1 MALVGLLELYYI
13 SQNEKEAYVKEKTL
27 IKIEKDIENHDLG
40 KARERL
46 HGLIQAYPDDLSL
59 RKKLG
64 DIYFRL
70 QYPTMAGRYWY
81 LEENKTPEMLQACRQ
96 FEKSLGNNHNEIIKT
111 LKFKGDSATIHNLSF
126 TYTSPTQG
134 RVAEQIVRIPEET
147 WKDKLVPIGCISTL
161 LIILVCACIGVYTI
175 FNWF

>member
-1 MALVGLLELYYI
+1 MKA
-13 SQNEKEAYVKEKTL
+13 KTL
-27 IKIEKDIENHDLG
+27 IKIEKDIENHNLG

-46 HGLIQAYPDDLSL
+46 HGLIQSYPDDLSL

-81 LEENKTPEMLQACRQ
+81 LEENKTPEMIQACQQ
-96 FEKSLGNNHNEIIKT
+96 FEKAMGNSPDEIVRA
-111 LKFKGDSATIHNLSF
+111 LKFKGDSAIINNLSLKYSCL
-126 TYTSPTQG
+126 TIQSH
-134 RVAEQIVRIPEET
+134 VVEQIVTAPEET

-161 LIILVCACIGVYTI
+161 LIIIACTCIGLYTI
-175 FNWF
+175 FNWVFS